1 MEEADDRATASCPD
15 PDAAERNQKVGSWFI
30 FMVHGLCTVGFSRAS
45 LGEEMLEVQ
54 CIR

>member
-1 MEEADDRATASCPD
+1 
-15 PDAAERNQKVGSWFI
+15 
-30 FMVHGLCTVGFSRAS
+30 MVHGLCTVGFSRAS